1 VEDSRFDSDFRVERT
16 EEGFVRVLESE
27 AGSTSVSGVDAV
39 TMSIKIPPRFC
50 GVSVKLGAKKS
61 HARIESIV
69 EASLKVQTN
78 GGGIDLG
85 TIKGATM
92 DLDSKGGEVRASGT
106 VSADSRVR
114 TGGGKVSFAGKLV
127 GSIVYVDTEPA
138 GAFEVESVYGDKIN
152 VNTGGGPA
160 SARSVRVGEMGLLR
174 TGGGAVSIG
183 GLEGAGE
190 DMIAI
195 DSGGGDVSIKFSE
208 RVHIVHINSRGGA
221 IDASFP
227 SGFSPAPYVIGEFAG
242 RRVDGVQPL
251 PDPEGS
257 GGPSSPRARV
267 VHGVDDEIARKV
279 AAAIE
284 GSAVTLDASADS
296 SAKSS
301 SIGRVSVSTTSWIA
315 AALAAAK
322 SARSTPP

>member
-1 VEDSRFDSDFRVERT
+1 M
-16 EEGFVRVLESE
+16 RVLESDI
-27 AGSTSVSGVDAV
+27 GSASVSGTDAV

-61 HARIESIV
+61 RARVESIV

-92 DLDSKGGEVRASGT
+92 DLDSKGGDVRASGT

-114 TGGGKVSFAGKLV
+114 TGGGNVSFAGKLV

-138 GAFEVESVYGDKIN
+138 GAFEVESVFGDKIN

-174 TGGGAVSIG
+174 TGGGTVSIG

-227 SGFSPAPYVIGEFAG
+227 S
-242 RRVDGVQPL
+242 
-251 PDPEGS
+251 
-257 GGPSSPRARV
+257 
-267 VHGVDDEIARKV
+267 
-279 AAAIE
+279 
-284 GSAVTLDASADS
+284 
-296 SAKSS
+296 
-301 SIGRVSVSTTSWIA
+301 
-315 AALAAAK
+315 
-322 SARSTPP
+322 

>member
-1 VEDSRFDSDFRVERT
+1 VKDSRFDSDFRVERA
-16 EEGFVRVLESE
+16 EDGSVRVLESE
-27 AGSTSVSGVDAV
+27 TGSASVSGAEAV

-50 GVSVKLGAKKS
+50 GVSVKLGSEKS
-61 HARIESIV
+61 RAQIESIV

-85 TIKGATM
+85 TIKGATL
-92 DLDSKGGEVRASGT
+92 DLDSKGGDVRASGT

-138 GAFEVESVYGDKIN
+138 GAFEVESLYGDKIN
-152 VNTGGGPA
+152 VNTGGGSA

-174 TGGGAVSIG
+174 TGGGAVFIG

-227 SGFSPAPYVIGEFAG
+227 TGFSPAPYVIGEFAG

-257 GGPSSPRARV
+257 VPSSPRARV

-284 GSAVTLDASADS
+284 GSAVTLDTSADS

-301 SIGRVSVSTTSWIA
+301 SIGRVTVSTTSWIA